1 MAIDER
7 TLEEV
12 ASQVAIQRLLAAY
25 TDVVNRR
32 AWGEIPEL
40 FLEDARIDVT
50 PLKRPPIE
58 VTGPEAIGRFIDAAI
73 ERFEFLQFVLLNS
86 RLEIRLDAESA
97 RGRNYICEYR
107 REKASAKWTQV
118 FGVYHD
124 RYRRVE
130 GRWWFEHRVF
140 HPLAATGSDDVVF
153 EVPARLAVLLAERP

>member
-140 HPLAATGSDDVVF
+140 HPLAATGGDDVVF
-153 EVPARLAVLLAERP
+153 EVPARLAALLAERS